1 MLDVELINQLNI
13 YKREILAKLIDGV
26 DDEEIRIKEISG
38 QLYVSYSDVVKLITD
53 TKPEIK
59 E

>member
-1 MLDVELINQLNI
+1 MSDIELINQLNI
-13 YKREILAKLIDGV
+13 YKREILSKLIDRV
-26 DDEEIRIKEISG
+26 DDEEIRIREISG
-38 QLYVSYSDVVKLITD
+38 QLYVSYSDVVQLITE